1 MKRPSDFALWSG
13 VVVAGLWSA
22 LILLALVAVFLL
34 AVAGYLLHMRPP
46 DAQRLG
52 YYVGEACLVIA
63 PLSVFVGIPVLA
75 WRHRVGFWR
84 GLLGVVI
91 ATVWLALLAAIL
103 LAFVVADR
111 PLAFFAAAGLN
122 LLIAIVLGVILRRRR
137 RARRLEPERIGD
149 VFS

>member
-34 AVAGYLLHMRPP
+34 AAGAYLLHMRPP